1 MEKKQTATQK
11 TFEEDLQRLE
21 QIVALLESGDLPLDE
36 TLKLYE
42 EGRRLARQCSKRLD
56 EVEGR
61 LQVLLSTDGETLV
74 LDDFCP
80 EEGK

>member
-1 MEKKQTATQK
+1 MKEKQTASQK

-21 QIVALLESGDLPLDE
+21 QIVSLLESGDLPLQE

-42 EGRRLARQCSKRLD
+42 EGRRLARQCSKKLD

-61 LQVLLSTDGETLV
+61 LQVLMSADGDSVV